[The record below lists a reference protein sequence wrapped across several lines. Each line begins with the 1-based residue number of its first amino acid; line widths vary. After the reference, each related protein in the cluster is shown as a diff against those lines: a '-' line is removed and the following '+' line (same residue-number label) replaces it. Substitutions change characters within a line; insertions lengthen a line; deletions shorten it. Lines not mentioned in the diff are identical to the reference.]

1 MKKLILQNTLI
12 PQLVMYG
19 GLALIMWP
27 TMLRSLDILSFG
39 NDVRPGF
46 LYVGLGMMLIGGA
59 LRVYQEH
66 QAGDSFFKS
75 YLFRVV
81 LCIAVATILML
92 TDIIKTPMFLQNLL
106 HG

>member
-12 PQLVMYG
+12 PQLLIYG

-27 TMLRSLDILSFG
+27 TMLRTLDILNFG

-46 LYVGLGMMLIGGA
+46 LYVGLGVIVGGVA
-59 LRVYQEH
+59 LRIYQEQ
-66 QAGDSFFKS
+66 QAGESFFKS
-75 YLFRVV
+75 YLFQVV
-81 LCIAVATILML
+81 LGIAVAAILML
-92 TDIIKTPMFLQNLL
+92 MGLIKMPAFLQNLL